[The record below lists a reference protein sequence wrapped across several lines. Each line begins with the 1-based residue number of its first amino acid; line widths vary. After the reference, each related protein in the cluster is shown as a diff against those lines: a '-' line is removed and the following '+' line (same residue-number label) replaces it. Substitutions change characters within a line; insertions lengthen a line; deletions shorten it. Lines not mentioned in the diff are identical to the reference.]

1 MSSVSEFA
9 KMLTREIIMISFSE
23 MANNSYYK
31 MIHGIQNYNT
41 NFIYQILGYDSVENL
56 LGIPLK
62 YHFMFG
68 FFLKFCTRIRMLNLL
83 MTVAKVVVNFAFF
96 DQDVVEN
103 VEIKTRNQE
112 KNVNEIETQ
121 TDQELEFEIE
131 TQTDQKLEH
140 EFEIEQEYEQDE
152 YDQGCGVYN
161 LENDIGFELDFNE

>member
-1 MSSVSEFA
+1 M
-9 KMLTREIIMISFSE
+9 M
-23 MANNSYYK
+23 
-31 MIHGIQNYNT
+31 
-41 NFIYQILGYDSVENL
+41 
-56 LGIPLK
+56 
-62 YHFMFG
+62 
-68 FFLKFCTRIRMLNLL
+68 RIMLNLL

-112 KNVNEIETQ
+112 KNVNEIETQTDHMNMNLKFGNEIETQ